1 MRRGWSLQTVF
12 PCKQERN
19 KEKRKEKRT
28 KDWRKKKED
37 EDKNIIT
44 HKGKR
49 IASESLPPLA
59 STLST
64 TTFHPSQT
72 PLSDGWFH
80 VLTLCPKVSHKTV
93 ELFTTY
99 SNSWIYLPCHL
110 SFLSH
115 LPCPC
120 PFALYSESLWARF
133 FRSKLN
139 LQPYPSCSSVSLLSS
154 LNCSNHV
161 YGNFFHRTLLPFI
174 YMIDF

>member
-1 MRRGWSLQTVF
+1 MQTGK
-12 PCKQERN
+12 KQGEEKGKEDKGLE
-19 KEKRKEKRT
+19 KEKRR
-28 KDWRKKKED
+28 WGQ
-37 EDKNIIT
+37 NIIT

-80 VLTLCPKVSHKTV
+80 VLTLCPKVSHRTV

-115 LPCPC
+115 LSCPC
-120 PFALYSESLWARF
+120 PFALYSESLWTRF

-154 LNCSNHV
+154 LNCSSHV
-161 YGNFFHRTLLPFI
+161 YGNFFHRSLLPFV
-174 YMIDF
+174 YTIDF